1 MLPSEIGSWHPPTL
15 QKEKTLFEKA
25 FPFRFCMLLMVV
37 VQQKLTKKLPMGRR
51 PLAISHLVKRIRNQA
66 SERQITTFGKSRKL

>member
-37 VQQKLTKKLPMGRR
+37 VQQKLTKKLTDG
-51 PLAISHLVKRIRNQA
+51 K
-66 SERQITTFGKSRKL
+66 ETTGNFSSGQTDT